1 MRRQSKKF
9 KQRFTEAKPVRD
21 SLIAEAGECENC
33 GRSPGNTKGQ
43 WSQLSQLCCHELGAA
58 GGANRQ
64 RSLDKRFCLLVLCW
78 GCNGGPF
85 EDKGEWPEARQLA
98 LLAYRRP
105 MDFDLVAYNH
115 HINPNAPRRIEPHEV
130 KMYLDKEQHFLS
142 ITEVAE
148 RFQVNRR
155 TVQGWIE
162 SGSLP
167 AIDCKKDDSSR
178 SLWRVS
184 AWDLVE
190 FAQSRKRDASRGD
203 NADV

>member
-1 MRRQSKKF
+1 MRRQSQKF
-9 KQRFTEAKPVRD
+9 RQRFAEAKPLRD
-21 SLIAEAGECENC
+21 ALIAEAGECENC

-43 WSQLSQLCCHELGAA
+43 WSQLSQLCVHEIANGPHRQAA
-58 GGANRQ
+58 LTESYAT
-64 RSLDKRFCLLVLCW
+64 LVLCF

-85 EDKGEWPEARQLA
+85 ESKGEWPEARQLA
-98 LLAYRRP
+98 LLAYKRP
-105 MDFDLVAYNH
+105 MDFDLVAYNFL
-115 HINPNAPRRIEPHEV
+115 INPNAPRRIEPHEV

-142 ITEVAE
+142 VTEVAS
-148 RFQVNRR
+148 RFKVNRR
-155 TVQGWIE
+155 TVQGWIDN
-162 SGSLP
+162 GSLK

-203 NADV
+203 DASV